1 MPVSSSPSDDLRA
14 SASPAGSGRARP
26 RNSVGRWIL
35 PAAIV
40 IGVVG
45 SGLLGWVLTS
55 RRYEVLQVSMEPA
68 LREGDYVW
76 VSGWG
81 QLADSILAPLN
92 ASDTPSMPRFGPQR
106 GQIVVVRQ
114 QRLEELV
121 LKRVVGLPGETIDLR
136 DERVWIDGQVIDEP
150 YLGGGP
156 TGRCTLY
163 CSLTLAADQYY
174 VMGDNRAHSNDS
186 RVLGPVSYA
195 DIVGPV
201 VMRYLPLDQFTF
213 FH

>member
-1 MPVSSSPSDDLRA
+1 MPVSSSPSGDLHA
-14 SASPAGSGRARP
+14 PAIPAGSGRTQP
-26 RNSVGRWIL
+26 RNSVARWIL
-35 PAAIV
+35 LAAIV

-45 SGLLGWVLTS
+45 SGVLGWVLTS

-81 QLADSILAPLN
+81 QWADSILASLK
-92 ASDTPSMPRFGPQR
+92 ASDAPSTPRFGPQR

-121 LKRVVGLPGETIDLR
+121 LKRVVGLPGETIDIR
-136 DERVWIDGQVIDEP
+136 DERVWINGQVIDEP
-150 YLGGGP
+150 YLEGGS
-156 TGRCTLY
+156 TGKCIH
-163 CSLTLAADQYY
+163 CSLTLGPDQYY

-186 RVLGPVSYA
+186 RVFGPVSYA

-201 VMRYLPLDQFTF
+201 VMRYFPLGQITL